1 MNLVYFAITNLISLG
16 GKLGHEL
23 DVELARVVGARA
35 LDAVPR
41 VPLGVG
47 LEVEHAARARDV
59 AVADGHLGG
68 AEVGAREGRGWL
80 YWRRNRR

>member
-1 MNLVYFAITNLISLG
+1 MNLVILRFLTLG

-23 DVELARVVGARA
+23 DVEPARVVGARA
-35 LDAVPR
+35 LDALPR

-47 LEVEHAARARDV
+47 LKVEHAARARDV

-68 AEVGAREGRGWL
+68 GRMGAAREKKRG
-80 YWRRNRR
+80 